1 MPQTI
6 VAQATA
12 TGLSGLTVIRVSGD
26 KAFEIVDKC
35 FIGKQRVIDAKSHT
49 ILYGNFVD
57 YKEIASQAR
66 NDATVNRHC
75 GLDPQS
81 PEIIDDVTV
90 SIFKSPN
97 SYTGEDTVEI
107 GSHGGNVIPMKIIE
121 TLINAG
127 CKHAEPGE
135 FTRRA
140 FINKKINLVQAE
152 AVVDL
157 IHSISVPT
165 AQTSA
170 RQLRGGITNELE
182 KLRQQLINFA
192 SMLELELDFA
202 DEEIDLISNKEL
214 LLFLENAITL
224 CKNLSN
230 SFTVSN
236 ILRDG
241 FYVAIVGKPNA
252 GKSTLFNSL
261 LNKNRSIVSEIAGT
275 TRDYI
280 SEYLILNDIPL
291 KIIDTAGLR
300 ETVDTVEIAGIKI
313 AQETLEEANL
323 ILFLN
328 DISLGENFSDDL
340 FLEIQNHYPNSDFLL
355 VQNKCDL
362 VYPDGIAGQARND
375 SLMFRHTALDAV
387 SPENTIYISAKNQN
401 DLEILKNKIGEFAKK
416 ATENTNDILLN
427 ERQYFKLLEI
437 EKSLLSA
444 KTLLLEDTVSEIIS
458 IEIRNAGRL
467 LGELTGETWNEE
479 VLNSIFSRFCIG
491 K

>member
-12 TGLSGLTVIRVSGD
+12 TGLAGLTVIRVSGD
-26 KAFEIVDKC
+26 DAFMIADKC
-35 FIGKQRVIDAKSHT
+35 FRGKKKIADAKSHT
-49 ILYGNFVD
+49 ILYGDFVD
-57 YKEIASQAR
+57 FSKCHTELDAGEIID
-66 NDATVNRHC
+66 NV
-75 GLDPQS
+75 
-81 PEIIDDVTV
+81 EIIDDVTV
-90 SIFKSPN
+90 SIFKAPN
-97 SYTGEDTVEI
+97 SYTGENTVEF
-107 GSHGGNVIPMKIIE
+107 GSHGGNVIPMKIIQ
-121 TLINAG
+121 TLLKAG

-152 AVVDL
+152 AVIDI
-157 IHSISVPT
+157 IHSISLPT
-165 AQTSA
+165 ARTSA
-170 RQLRGGITNELE
+170 RQMRGGITQELE
-182 KLRQQLINFA
+182 NLRKKLIDFA

-202 DEEIDLISNKEL
+202 DENIDLISNSEL
-214 LLFLENAITL
+214 LHCLENAISL

-230 SFTVSN
+230 SYQTSN
-236 ILRDG
+236 ILREG
-241 FYVAIVGKPNA
+241 FFVAIVGKPNA

-261 LNKNRSIVSEIAGT
+261 LNKERAIVSEIAGT

-280 SEYLILNDIPL
+280 TEYLIINDIPL
-291 KIIDTAGLR
+291 KLIDTAGLR
-300 ETVDTVEIAGIKI
+300 ETLDTVEIAGIKF
-313 AQETLEEANL
+313 AQNTLEQANL

-328 DISLGENFSDDL
+328 DISLGENFSDEL
-340 FLEIQNHYPNSDFLL
+340 FYEITNRYPNSDFLL

-362 VYPDGIAGQARND
+362 LNTVGAYSICPLNKK
-375 SLMFRHTALDAV
+375 SEYN
-387 SPENTIYISAKNQN
+387 SPIHNETENTIYISAKNTN
-401 DLEILKNKIGEFAKK
+401 DLELLKKRIGEFAKK

-444 KTLLLEDTVSEIIS
+444 KTLLLETTNSEIIPTEIIA

>member
-12 TGLSGLTVIRVSGD
+12 TGLSGLTVLRVSGD
-26 KAFEIVDKC
+26 DAFLIADKC
-35 FIGKQRVIDAKSHT
+35 FRGKKKIVDAESHT
-49 ILYGNFVD
+49 ILYGDFVD
-57 YKEIASQAR
+57 G
-66 NDATVNRHC
+66 D
-75 GLDPQS
+75 
-81 PEIIDDVTV
+81 EIIDDVTV

-97 SYTGEDTVEI
+97 SYTGENTVEF
-107 GSHGGNVIPMKIIE
+107 GSHGGNIIPMKIIQ
-121 TLINAG
+121 TLLKSG

-152 AVVDL
+152 AVVDI
-157 IHSISVPT
+157 IHSISIPT
-165 AQTSA
+165 ALTSA
-170 RQLRGGITNELE
+170 RQLRGGITQ
-182 KLRQQLINFA
+182 KLTALRNKLIEFA

-202 DEEIDLISNKEL
+202 DENIDFISNQEL
-214 LLFLENAITL
+214 LHYLENAVLL

-230 SFTVSN
+230 SYKTSN
-236 ILRDG
+236 ILREG
-241 FYVAIVGKPNA
+241 FFVAIVGKPNA

-261 LNKNRSIVSEIAGT
+261 LNRERAIVSDIAGT

-280 SEYLILNDIPL
+280 TEYLIINDIPL
-291 KIIDTAGLR
+291 KLIDTAGLR
-300 ETVDTVEIAGIKI
+300 ETENAIEIEGIKF
-313 AQETLEEANL
+313 AQNTLEQANL

-328 DISLGENFSDDL
+328 DISFGENNSSDL
-340 FLEIQNHYPNSDFLL
+340 FEEIKNNYPNSNFLL

-362 VYPDGIAGQARND
+362 LTVPKQNEN
-375 SLMFRHTALDAV
+375 
-387 SPENTIYISAKNQN
+387 ENTIYISAKNSN
-401 DLEILKNKIGEFAKK
+401 DLELLRKKIADFAKE

-427 ERQYFKLLEI
+427 ERQYFKLIET
-437 EKSLLSA
+437 EKSLLAA
-444 KTLLLEDTVSEIIS
+444 KTLLLENSTSEIFPVEIIS